1 MRRVALYYYPQ
12 CSLKV
17 SLCLFV
23 TLMTH
28 DRTTAHKIDYFLQTA
43 GWCIS
48 E

>member
-1 MRRVALYYYPQ
+1 MRRVALYYYVSI
-12 CSLKV
+12 SLKV

-28 DRTTAHKIDYFLQTA
+28 DRTTGHKIVYLLQTA